1 MINILAD
8 VLDII
13 IIINNRIGEMLNMI
27 ANIISK

>member
-1 MINILAD
+1 MTNILAD

-13 IIINNRIGEMLNMI
+13 IIVNNSIGEMLNMI

>member
-13 IIINNRIGEMLNMI
+13 IIVNNSIGEMLNMI

>member
-13 IIINNRIGEMLNMI
+13 IIINNRIGKMLNMI